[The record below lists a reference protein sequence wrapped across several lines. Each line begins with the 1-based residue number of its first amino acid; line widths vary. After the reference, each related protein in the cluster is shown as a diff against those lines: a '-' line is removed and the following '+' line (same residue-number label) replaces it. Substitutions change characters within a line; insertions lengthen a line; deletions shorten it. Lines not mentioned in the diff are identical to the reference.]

1 MRHDEYKPVSR
12 EGSRPDPSVY
22 VRLSNENFD
31 SPVGVSPSQ
40 LVRALVVFVAAVA
53 VVTGCRPSVPAPPS
67 PLRGPHC
74 TYEQCA
80 LGLGPGEDT
89 SHALEGAGGEITQ
102 LYRSS
107 HRHYNRWA
115 VLSAPY
121 LIGAIG
127 TLTYYSAGPSERG
140 EWKGFPAP
148 GIVLPL
154 TALGFGW
161 ASTASAVRAE
171 EQLSRAVWLYNRSLP
186 HLEPPVYNC
195 DYDVC
200 AVRLE
205 HRFWSTRLVQGSES
219 RWLGNVSAS
228 GPRLTIFDRSADERV
243 RSAYESFLVHRR
255 SSRSIRFL
263 SLGLYLGAGT
273 LFASSEGKGAQIV
286 GTGLLV
292 LGNWVG
298 HSAMYAEGEAS
309 AALDLAIWHYN
320 RGLKD

>member
-1 MRHDEYKPVSR
+1 MVLQYATL
-12 EGSRPDPSVY
+12 GT
-22 VRLSNENFD
+22 ENFD
-31 SPVGVSPSQ
+31 SLLGVSLSQ
-40 LVRALVVFVAAVA
+40 LVRALVVVVAAVA

-67 PLRGPHC
+67 PLRGPDC

-115 VLSAPY
+115 FFSAPY

-127 TLTYYSAGPSERG
+127 TLTYYSAGRSERG

-161 ASTASAVRAE
+161 ASNASAVRAE

-186 HLEPPVYNC
+186 HIDPPVYNC
-195 DYDVC
+195 AYDRC

-205 HRFWSTRLVQGSES
+205 HRFWSTRLVQGSDS
-219 RWLGNVSAS
+219 RWIGTVSS
-228 GPRLTIFDRSADERV
+228 GSRIGIFDSSPDERV
-243 RSAYESFLVHRR
+243 RSSYESFLVHRR
-255 SSRSIRFL
+255 TARSIRLL

-273 LFASSEGKGAQIV
+273 LFASSDGKGAQIL
-286 GTGLLV
+286 GTGMLV

-298 HSAMYAEGEAS
+298 HSAMYAQGEAS

>member
-1 MRHDEYKPVSR
+1 M
-12 EGSRPDPSVY
+12 
-22 VRLSNENFD
+22 
-31 SPVGVSPSQ
+31 
-40 LVRALVVFVAAVA
+40 RALVVFAAAVA

-67 PLRGPHC
+67 PLRGPNC

-80 LGLGPGEDT
+80 LGLGPENDT
-89 SHALEGAGGEITQ
+89 SSVLETAGGEITR

-107 HRHYNRWA
+107 HAHYNRWA

-121 LIGAIG
+121 LMGAIG
-127 TLTYYSAGPSERG
+127 TLTYYSAGRSERG

-148 GIVLPL
+148 GVVLPL
-154 TALGFGW
+154 AALGFGW

-171 EQLSRAVWLYNRSLP
+171 EQLSRAVWQYNRSLP
-186 HLEPPVYNC
+186 HIDEPVFNC
-195 DYDVC
+195 PYDRC
-200 AVRLE
+200 AVRIE
-205 HRFWSTRLVQGSES
+205 HRFWGTRLVQGVDS
-219 RWLGNVSAS
+219 RYIGNLGTS
-228 GPRLTIFDRSADERV
+228 GPRVSIFDSSPDERV
-243 RSAYESFLVHRR
+243 RSSYEAFLVHRR
-255 SSRSIRFL
+255 SARSIRFL

-273 LFASSEGKGAQIV
+273 LFATSEGKAAQIA